1 MKCKWLKYMGLPFL
15 IIFPTLLV
23 IAKIDF
29 LKELLQ
35 AKKEYGDIDVF
46 TANFRPLKA
55 TLSGLPDRVFM
66 KLIVCAKTNKVLG
79 LNMCG
84 EDSPEIVQVFF
95 LALTSGFVFSEVDLQ
110 VP

>member
-1 MKCKWLKYMGLPFL
+1 MVLPFL

-35 AKKEYGDIDVF
+35 ATKEYGDIDVF

-55 TLSGLPDRVFM
+55 TLSGLPDR
-66 KLIVCAKTNKVLG
+66 VCAKTNKVLG

-95 LALTSGFVFSEVDLQ
+95 LALTSGSIFSEVDLQ